1 MGLSHSPRIV
11 TDGLVLCLDAAN
23 SKSYNVGVSTIN
35 FKDLITGSIST
46 NINDFGYDTT
56 SYSVPV
62 LKLNTTTG
70 AGGTAITSNG
80 QVQVVTQDLNTLA
93 ITSSFSVMF
102 AAKKNFFGLA
112 GNNNGNS
119 QLFQGVTNGYNTGW
133 RIQEGTQGTPGNVYS
148 SRHSWSF
155 GYNDID
161 TGLSVN
167 DSTSSTN
174 RMCIVG
180 FTVSPTGIVGFCNG
194 TTSSRSGIGTY
205 DSGTSQPRISFTG
218 AGVGS
223 WNGLVG
229 FFMIY
234 NRTLSLAELQQNY
247 NALKGRFGL

>member
-1 MGLSHSPRIV
+1 MGIAYNPRII
-11 TDGLVLCLDAAN
+11 TDGLILCLDPAN
-23 SKSYNVGVSTIN
+23 AKSYNVG
-35 FKDLITGSIST
+35 IST
-46 NINDFGYDTT
+46 TNFVDLVTNVGSTNVGDFGYDTT
-56 SYSVPV
+56 TYGVPV

-70 AGGTAITSNG
+70 VGGTAITSNG
-80 QVQVVTQDLNTLA
+80 QVQVVTQNLNTLA

-112 GNNNGNS
+112 GNNLGNS
-119 QLFQGVTNGYNTGW
+119 QLFQGVTNGFNTGW

-167 DSTSSTN
+167 DSSSSTN

-180 FTVSPTGIVGFCNG
+180 FTVSPTTIFGFCNG
-194 TTSSRSGIGTY
+194 TTNSRTGIGTY

-229 FFMIY
+229 YFAIY
-234 NRTLSLAELQQNY
+234 NRTLSLAELQQNF
-247 NALKGRFGL
+247 NALRGRYGI

>member
-1 MGLSHSPRIV
+1 MALAHSPSIV
-11 TDGLVLCLDAAN
+11 TNGLILFLDPAN
-23 SKSYNVGVSTIN
+23 TKSYNVGVSTIN
-35 FKDLITGSIST
+35 FKDLITGSTST
-46 NINDFGYDTT
+46 NVNDFGYDTT

-102 AAKKNFFGLA
+102 AAKKNFYGLG

-119 QLFQGVTNGYNTGW
+119 QLFQGATNGYNTGW
-133 RIQEGTQGTPGNVYS
+133 RISENSFATPGNIFS
-148 SRHSWSF
+148 SRHQWGF

-161 TGLSVN
+161 TNLGVS
-167 DSTSSTN
+167 DSASSTN

-180 FTVSPTGIVGFCNG
+180 FTVSPTTIFGFCNG
-194 TTSSRSGIGTY
+194 TTNTKTGIGTY
-205 DSGTSQPRISFTG
+205 DSGTSTPRISFTG
-218 AGVGS
+218 AGQGS

-234 NRTLSLAELQQNY
+234 NRTLSLAELQQNF
-247 NALKGRFGL
+247 NALRGRYGL

>member
-1 MGLSHSPRIV
+1 MTIGYGPRIV
-11 TDGLVLCLDAAN
+11 TDGLILCLDAADRN
-23 SKSYNVGVSTIN
+23 SYNTGISTTAWN
-35 FKDLITGSIST
+35 DLITGSAST
-46 NINDFGYDTT
+46 NTGDFGYDTT
-56 SYSVPV
+56 SYGVPV

-102 AAKKNFFGLA
+102 AAKKNFYGLD
-112 GNNNGNS
+112 GNNVGNS
-119 QLFQGVTNGYNTGW
+119 QLFQGVTNGWTTGW
-133 RIQEGTQGTPGNVYS
+133 RIGESTQGTPGSVHS
-148 SRHSWSF
+148 TRHQWGF

-161 TGLSVN
+161 TSLSVL
-167 DSTSSTN
+167 DSSSSTN

-234 NRTLSLAELQQNY
+234 NRTLSLDELKQNFNVLRVRY
-247 NALKGRFGL
+247 GL

>member
-1 MGLSHSPRIV
+1 MSLSHSPYIV
-11 TDGLVLCLDAAN
+11 TNGLILCLDPAN
-23 SKSYNVGVSTIN
+23 TKSYNTAVSTTAL
-35 FKDLITGSIST
+35 KDLVTGSTST
-46 NINDFGYDTT
+46 IVNDFGYDTT
-56 SYSVPV
+56 SYGVPV

-70 AGGTAITSNG
+70 VGGTAITSNG

-102 AAKKNFFGLA
+102 AAKKNFYGLA
-112 GNNNGNS
+112 GNNAGNS
-119 QLFQGVTNGYNTGW
+119 QLFQGATNGYTTGW
-133 RIQEGTQGTPGNVYS
+133 RIVEANNSTPGNIFS
-148 SRHSWSF
+148 SQHTWRF

-161 TGLSVN
+161 TLLNVTDTS
-167 DSTSSTN
+167 SSTN

-180 FTVSPTGIVGFCNG
+180 FTVSSTTIFGFCNG
-194 TTSSRSGIGTY
+194 TTSSRTGIGTY

-218 AGVGS
+218 AGAGS

-247 NALKGRFGL
+247 NALRGRYGL

>member
-1 MGLSHSPRIV
+1 MSLSHSPSIV
-11 TDGLVLCLDAAN
+11 TNGLILCLDPAN
-23 SKSYNVGVSTIN
+23 TKSYNTGVSTTSL
-35 FKDLITGSIST
+35 KDLVTGSTST
-46 NINDFGYDTT
+46 IINDFGYDTT
-56 SYSVPV
+56 SYGVPV

-102 AAKKNFFGLA
+102 AAKKNFYGLA
-112 GNNNGNS
+112 GNNFGNS
-119 QLFQGVTNGYNTGW
+119 QLFQGATNGYNTGW
-133 RIQEGTQGTPGNVYS
+133 RITEPSSSTPGNIFS
-148 SRHSWSF
+148 SMHRWTL

-161 TGLSVN
+161 TALSVN
-167 DSTSSTN
+167 DTSSSTN

-180 FTVSPTGIVGFCNG
+180 FTVSSTTIFGFCNG
-194 TTSSRSGIGTY
+194 TTNSRTGIGTY

-218 AGVGS
+218 AGAGS

-247 NALKGRFGL
+247 NALRGRYGL

>member
-1 MGLSHSPRIV
+1 MLAHSPSIITNGLS
-11 TDGLVLCLDAAN
+11 LCLDAAN

-46 NINDFGYDTT
+46 NVNDFGYDTT
-56 SYSVPV
+56 TYGVPV

-70 AGGTAITSNG
+70 VGGTSTSSNG

-112 GNNNGNS
+112 GNNVGNS
-119 QLFQGVTNGYNTGW
+119 QFFQGVTNGFTTGW
-133 RIQEGTQGTPGNVYS
+133 RIYDNNQGTPGNAFS
-148 SRHSWSF
+148 SRHSWGF

-161 TGLSVN
+161 TSLTVN
-167 DSTSSTN
+167 DSASSTN

-180 FTVSPTGIVGFCNG
+180 FTVSSTGIVGFCNG

-205 DSGTSQPRISFTG
+205 DSGTSTPRISFTG
-218 AGVGS
+218 AGAGS

-234 NRTLSLAELQQNY
+234 NRTLSLAELQQNF
-247 NALKGRFGL
+247 NALRGRYGL